1 MPNFLN
7 PKYPK
12 SLNQYFRMKRFSF
25 FLNLL
30 QNIDRQKEI
39 QILDIGGTYNFWE
52 RMDFT
57 KKEGIKITI
66 LNLEQEVTHS
76 PNITSV
82 KGDACNLSLYKNKEF
97 DVVFSNSVIE
107 HLYTYENQK
116 RMADEVRRVGRN
128 YFIQT
133 PNYYFPLEPHWLVPF
148 FQFLPFKVKVFLTRN
163 LYLGNHPKAESK
175 EAAIDRVEETKLL
188 KEKEMKKL
196 FPEGLVYRERILG
209 LTKSIVMYR
218 F

>member
-1 MPNFLN
+1 
-7 PKYPK
+7 
-12 SLNQYFRMKRFSF
+12 MKRFSF

-30 QNIDRQKEI
+30 EKINTQKEI

-52 RMDFT
+52 RMNFT
-57 KKEGIKITI
+57 EKEGIRITI
-66 LNLEQEVTHS
+66 LNLEEQVSRS

-82 KGDACNLSLYKNKEF
+82 KGDACNLSSYKNKEF

-116 RMADEVRRVGRN
+116 RMADEVRRVGSN

-133 PNYYFPLEPHWLVPF
+133 PNYYFPIEPHWLVPF
-148 FQFLPFKVKVFLTRN
+148 FQFLPFGVKVFLTRN